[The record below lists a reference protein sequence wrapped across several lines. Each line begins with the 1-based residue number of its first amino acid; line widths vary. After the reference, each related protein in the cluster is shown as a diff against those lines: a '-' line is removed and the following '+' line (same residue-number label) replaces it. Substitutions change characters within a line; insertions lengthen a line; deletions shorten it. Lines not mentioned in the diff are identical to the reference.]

1 MQRFATAEATVLK
14 ETTKPFLKHL
24 HTIHYKFAL
33 FYREFI
39 ILSFAKIQYYGPL
52 FIVYIYRSQV
62 PVKIHLS
69 EVLPLPQVDIHMYC
83 SKRF

>member
-14 ETTKPFLKHL
+14 ETTKPFLMHL

-39 ILSFAKIQYYGPL
+39 ILTFAKIKYYGPL
-52 FIVYIYRSQV
+52 LECIFKDHIVKFPWKHIFPKFNLYR
-62 PVKIHLS
+62 
-69 EVLPLPQVDIHMYC
+69 
-83 SKRF
+83 R